1 MRRFPDCLSSHQ
13 SRSETGA
20 AMEEECWTEEGSKS
34 WAVNR
39 RAGHDVTSVAGRDQ
53 TGCDVPQVVRKEQA
67 GRDVPSDTRKN
78 RSGRDVPL
86 VVRRSQAARRRRGYA
101 AVPALRTEAAGLQL
115 SDVPVVALDNRA
127 ASGRLN
133 G

>member
-1 MRRFPDCLSSHQ
+1 MRRFPDCLSSHP

-67 GRDVPSDTRKN
+67 GRDVP
-78 RSGRDVPL
+78 L

-101 AVPALRTEAAGLQL
+101 AVLALRTEAAGLQL